1 MKCTDRIGVG
11 GSPNGRHDRPPSVVP
26 KRDRVATAQP
36 VVALMKSTPTNS
48 SVDAYCFVQCAPS
61 AVLKMEWAPTAQPS
75 RGPTIWIAPREGTK
89 TGSVPEELG
98 LALGDALG
106 VAVAEGVGGS
116 LADSE
121 TLRVG
126 VGVGFVAEAAV
137 QPVRT
142 RTMALAAASR
152 AIRKAIGVQRHE
164 APRRAPRISA
174 SAVEKAA

>member
-1 MKCTDRIGVG
+1 
-11 GSPNGRHDRPPSVVP
+11 
-26 KRDRVATAQP
+26 
-36 VVALMKSTPTNS
+36 
-48 SVDAYCFVQCAPS
+48 
-61 AVLKMEWAPTAQPS
+61 
-75 RGPTIWIAPREGTK
+75 
-89 TGSVPEELG
+89 VPEELG

-142 RTMALAAASR
+142 RTMALAVPSQ
-152 AIRKAIGVQRHE
+152 AIRKAIGMQRD
-164 APRRAPRISA
+164 
-174 SAVEKAA
+174 